1 MCPAEALASES
12 PDSAASDAG
21 AAGEPANEK
30 DAFDMA
36 REEWDGGDQRR
47 TFRAPESPK
56 VTVLITYILGVPKV
70 LYPGRIPSPVAPTAA
85 SSAPPRRCKLAA
97 ELAG

>member
-1 MCPAEALASES
+1 MWPAAALASES

-36 REEWDGGDQRR
+36 REEWDVEAINAEPRSSG
-47 TFRAPESPK
+47 SPK
-56 VTVLITYILGVPKV
+56 VTVLITYIF
-70 LYPGRIPSPVAPTAA
+70 
-85 SSAPPRRCKLAA
+85 
-97 ELAG
+97 

>member
-36 REEWDGGDQRR
+36 TRSGGDEAINRGC
-47 TFRAPESPK
+47 RA
-56 VTVLITYILGVPKV
+56 
-70 LYPGRIPSPVAPTAA
+70 R
-85 SSAPPRRCKLAA
+85 KLHNY
-97 ELAG
+97 G

>member
-1 MCPAEALASES
+1 MCPAAALASES

-36 REEWDGGDQRR
+36 REEWDDEAINAEPRSSG
-47 TFRAPESPK
+47 SPK
-56 VTVLITYILGVPKV
+56 VTVLITYIF
-70 LYPGRIPSPVAPTAA
+70 
-85 SSAPPRRCKLAA
+85 
-97 ELAG
+97 